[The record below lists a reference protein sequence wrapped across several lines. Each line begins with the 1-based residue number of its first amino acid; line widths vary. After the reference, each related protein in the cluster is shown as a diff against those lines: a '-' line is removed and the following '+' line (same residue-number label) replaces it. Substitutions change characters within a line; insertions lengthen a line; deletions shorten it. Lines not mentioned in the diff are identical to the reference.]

1 MREFM
6 EKTVIDKQENEK
18 LCAKCEEKKATWF
31 DCNNI
36 GYCGSC
42 WLQLPWRKDWW
53 DIFGPEIN

>member
-1 MREFM
+1 M

-18 LCAKCEEKKATWF
+18 LCAKCGEKKATWF
-31 DCNNI
+31 DCNNF

-42 WLQLPWRKDWW
+42 WLQLPGRKDWW